1 MKRKIIITF
10 LCLTMGLSIVACGNK
25 ASTTPSTEKATATEI
40 GSESKVELLP
50 WLQLSSLETHKELRS
65 AFEKYFNITGKTG
78 NKEGTLYYNP
88 ATQTAEQ
95 NVTYLMAT
103 QNSAISQYLLS
114 EGYMGEIGE
123 LVGDTYTDVET
134 DSPEAPYAV
143 INSYFELLPDQE
155 DGKFDG
161 DSTISRAQAMALVMR
176 ATTQVNEAQ
185 APEENKDFTDKV
197 GETTYTNFAAP
208 MDEYSYINTS
218 NGLNEKSFSSTMTR
232 GEYIALVTNYLR
244 ANYLAEIEANGY
256 VDNYSDTSSVSITTV
271 KDAGDI
277 KYQKAINDADKGVPT
292 DLYNT
297 FKVAIANGYLT
308 EDTLS
313 DWDSALTKADALEL
327 FTTMATNAYNTY
339 QLYSDYIDPVTATTD
354 STDSSTSEA
363 DAPRAETGAYL
374 VTDEDGNAVLKEE
387 YEIENSKWADIN
399 GKWDAV
405 HQWSLY
411 AQSQGADGAAGWCW
425 TYDHG
430 KAAGDQPSYAVY
442 MKEGSPDY
450 GKVFHVGDYLPD
462 GTQFCGTMEEY
473 KDVLV
478 KEGVEAFKEQGANVY
493 TDENTG
499 ETVIEIK

>member
-1 MKRKIIITF
+1 
-10 LCLTMGLSIVACGNK
+10 MGLSIVACGNK

-50 WLQLSSLETHKELRS
+50 WLQLSSLETHTELRS

-123 LVGDTYTDVET
+123 LVGDSYTDVET

-161 DSTISRAQAMALVMR
+161 DSTINRAQAMALVMR

-218 NGLNEKSFSSTMTR
+218 NGLNEKSFSSTMTK

-339 QLYSDYIDPVTATTD
+339 QLYSDYIDP
-354 STDSSTSEA
+354 STIANNNSDESSDSSDSSDSSENSN
-363 DAPRAETGAYL
+363 
-374 VTDEDGNAVLKEE
+374 VNQEE
-387 YEIENSKWADIN
+387 VEIENSKWADIN

-405 HQWSLY
+405 HQYGQY
-411 AQSQGADGAAGWCW
+411 AASQGADGMSGWTW
-425 TYDHG
+425 IYIHG
-430 KAAGDQPSYAVY
+430 KGAGDQPSYAVY

-450 GKVFHVGDYLPD
+450 GKVFHVGDTLPD
-462 GTQFCGTMEEY
+462 GNKFNGTIEEY
-473 KDVLV
+473 KEVLV
-478 KEGVEAFKEQGANVY
+478 KEGVEAAKEQGANVY

>member
-50 WLQLSSLETHKELRS
+50 WLQLSSLETHTELRS

-103 QNSAISQYLLS
+103 QNSAIAQYLLS

-123 LVGDTYTDVET
+123 LVGDAYTDVET

-339 QLYSDYIDPVTATTD
+339 QLYSDYIDP
-354 STDSSTSEA
+354 STIANNNSDESSDSSDSSDSSENSN
-363 DAPRAETGAYL
+363 
-374 VTDEDGNAVLKEE
+374 VNQEE
-387 YEIENSKWADIN
+387 VEIENSKWADIN

-405 HQWSLY
+405 HQWNLY
-411 AQSQGADGAAGWCW
+411 AQSQGADGGAGWCW
-425 TYDHG
+425 VYING

-450 GKVFHVGDYLPD
+450 GKVFHVGDTLPD
-462 GTQFCGTMEEY
+462 GTKFNGTMEEY
-473 KDVLV
+473 KEVLV
-478 KEGVEAFKEQGANVY
+478 KEGIEAFKKQGANVY